1 MREVEVLLYEGTK
14 GNVKRYIDGQSF
26 YTNENN
32 LLYTSYG
39 PAMKVLLDR
48 NDLIAYRFLDIS
60 GSGYEGLHIDFGYY
74 SYFVEVRFADKREDL
89 WEEPHTY
96 IKGQ

>member
-14 GNVKRYIDGQSF
+14 GNVKHYIDGQSF

-48 NDLIAYRFLDIS
+48 NDLIAHRFFDIS

-74 SYFVEVRFADKREDL
+74 SYFVEVRFVNE
-89 WEEPHTY
+89 
-96 IKGQ
+96 GQNYEKNRSISI

>member
-14 GNVKRYIDGQSF
+14 GHAKRYIDGQVF

-39 PAMKVLLDR
+39 PAMKTLLDR

-60 GSGYEGLHIDFGYY
+60 GNGYDGLHIDFGYY
-74 SYFVEVRFADKREDL
+74 SYFVEVRFVDGGK
-89 WEEPHTY
+89 
-96 IKGQ
+96 K